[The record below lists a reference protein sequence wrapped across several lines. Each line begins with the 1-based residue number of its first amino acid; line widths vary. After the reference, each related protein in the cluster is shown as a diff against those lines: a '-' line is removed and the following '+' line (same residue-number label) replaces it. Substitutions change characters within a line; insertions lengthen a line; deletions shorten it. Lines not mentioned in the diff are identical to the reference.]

1 MARRKLMS
9 IAVDFGASATKV
21 IGICEGT
28 IVSSIV
34 SPEVMEI
41 ERSSLSGKLDGYSIG
56 KRSRHSTGE
65 YAFVGVADRYYAVGA
80 LARRFG
86 AFQRFKPLKVESAAY
101 KVLAATSLLA
111 DRFDLGQSFDLSL
124 GCLLPPSE
132 LADEELLKG
141 RLSEFL
147 AEFDSPMGAM
157 NVNLTSVSFHP
168 EGAGILELYQHR
180 HPSNLRSRVGILM
193 AGHRNL
199 TCYVATDGIVAGFAS
214 CDLGFNSWVKE
225 VMSKTAG
232 YQLETLSVALARYWM
247 IKDIATLQPILRRQD
262 ERSSPAEIARL
273 VEVIEQTHK
282 IYCESVFN
290 WLDEQFPSD
299 LAAVMMSGGTA
310 DVLQAEFVAYFDAR
324 LPAHSELGGK
334 AAIYSS
340 NIGFNLPQ
348 LDVPEGYQARMADVY
363 CLWEY
368 LMPKPRLKS
377 APKSLAKS
385 TPTK

>member
-21 IGICEGT
+21 IGICEGV
-28 IVSSIV
+28 IVSSIM

-41 ERSSLSGKLDGYSIG
+41 ARSSLAGKLDGYSIG
-56 KRSRHSTGE
+56 NRSHSTAE
-65 YAFVGVADRYYAVGA
+65 YAFVGVADRYYAIGA

-111 DRFDLGQSFDLSL
+111 DRFELGQSFDLSL

-132 LADEELLKG
+132 LADEDLLKG

-147 AEFDSPMGAM
+147 AAFDSPMGTM
-157 NVNLTSVSFHP
+157 NVNLTSASFHP

-180 HPSNLRSRVGILM
+180 HPSNLQSKVGILM

-199 TCYVATDGIVAGFAS
+199 TCYVATNGMVAGFAS

-232 YQLETLSVALARYWM
+232 YQLETLSVALARYWTS
-247 IKDIATLQPILRRQD
+247 KDVAALDLILRRQD
-262 ERSSPAEIARL
+262 ERSYPAEIARL

-324 LPAHSELGGK
+324 LPAHAELGGK
-334 AAIYSS
+334 AAIYGS

-377 APKSLAKS
+377 APKSLAKFTS
-385 TPTK
+385 KN

>member
-21 IGICEGT
+21 IGICEGV
-28 IVSSIV
+28 IVSSIM

-41 ERSSLSGKLDGYSIG
+41 DRSSLSGKLDGYSIG
-56 KRSRHSTGE
+56 NRSRHSTGE

-80 LARRFG
+80 LAQRFG
-86 AFQRFKPLKVESAAY
+86 AFQRLKPLKVESAAY
-101 KVLAATSLLA
+101 KVLATTSLLA

-132 LADEELLKG
+132 LADEELLQG

-157 NVNLTSVSFHP
+157 NVNLTSASFHP

-180 HPSNLRSRVGILM
+180 HPSNLHSKVGILM

-214 CDLGFNSWVKE
+214 CNLGFNSWVKA
-225 VMSKTAG
+225 VITKTAG

-247 IKDIATLQPILRRQD
+247 GKDVATLEPILRRPD
-262 ERSSPAEIARL
+262 EQSSPAEIARL
-273 VEVIEQTHK
+273 VAVIEQTHK
-282 IYCESVFN
+282 IYCESIFN
-290 WLDEQFPSD
+290 WFDEQFPSD

-324 LPAHSELGGK
+324 LPARSELGGK
-334 AAIYSS
+334 AAIYGS
-340 NIGFNLPQ
+340 NIGFNLPPM
-348 LDVPEGYQARMADVY
+348 DVPEGYQARMADVY

-385 TPTK
+385 TPTN